1 MGLLSR
7 AKSLCRNLLHR
18 PRVEAE
24 LDEEIRGFVEAL
36 TEEKMARGVAAAE
49 ARRQALVEC
58 GGVEQVKQAVRDGLT
73 GVQLELWWQDV
84 RSALRQLKR
93 NRAFAWTAV
102 ITLGLGIGATASIF
116 SAVYALLLRPL
127 PYAKAG
133 QLVYISHRTGGQYSD
148 VTLSPDFVAAR
159 TRTKSFE
166 QLAGWVNNGDANLV
180 GNATPV
186 RVHWVG
192 ITSNFLQVLGVTPQ
206 VGRNFLAPEDRYDG
220 PPVILLSNH
229 IWHTYF
235 DANRGIVG
243 ETVRLSGRVETVIGV
258 LPPHFSFPSFAL
270 EPDVY
275 VAADLSPD
283 TSFAANGMV
292 RPVHAIA
299 RLRPGVSEALA
310 QKELQALFD
319 VRALHDPAPYSSIE
333 GNRRIVV
340 ESLHRHLTGSDRRP
354 LLLLLACVATVL
366 LIACANVA
374 NLQMARA
381 TSRRHETTLRG
392 ALGASRFRIMRQ
404 FLIESLMLSAFAA
417 GLGLAIAYVVAAVVR
432 HVGLPGGVA
441 ITVHGLRPFGH
452 SMHESLSKIASVMQ
466 VNGWVI
472 GFTVGLALV
481 TTVLFG
487 LVPAVSSARTDL
499 RNALQTA
506 GLKITPG
513 RGQRFLRHV
522 LLIAEAGIAVALLS
536 SAGLLVRSFVNVMQF
551 DSGFHPAHTLTATTL
566 LYGNGYESAGK
577 RSQFVERLQRRL
589 EALPGVEVAAIAN
602 AFPLE
607 GVALMRFSADNNPDP
622 PFDQGHVVIQVSAT
636 PGYFRATGMQMIQ
649 GRTFTKDDSA
659 SSQRVVIVNRAFARE
674 TFGRNAIGHD
684 LYLRAR
690 GEKPRFEPATIVGVV
705 NDVRYNG
712 LHATVAPAIYVPFA
726 QFPTYNVDIVL
737 RTATRPASLTK
748 AMREAVRKVDRN
760 QPVFDIQTMR
770 QRISEM
776 VGPRRLIMLLIG
788 GFAALAVILCAIG
801 VYGVFLYS
809 VSLRTQEMGVRLAL
823 GSSRGGL
830 VGLILREAIT
840 LIFVGDLAGLG
851 AALVLNR
858 FITAELVGVT
868 TANVPVLAL
877 ALAMMTLI
885 ALLASVFP
893 AVNAARTDLLSV
905 LRAE

>member
-49 ARRQALVEC
+49 ARRQAVLEC
-58 GGVEQVKQAVRDGLT
+58 GGVEQVKQAVRDERAGI
-73 GVQLELWWQDV
+73 QLELWWQDV
-84 RSALRQLKR
+84 RYALRQLRR
-93 NRAFAWTAV
+93 NRAFTWTAV
-102 ITLGLGIGATASIF
+102 VTLGLGIGATASIF

-133 QLVYISHRTGGQYSD
+133 QLVYISHRTSGQYSD

-159 TRTKSFE
+159 ARTKSFE
-166 QLAGWVNNGDANLV
+166 RLAGWVNNGDANLV
-180 GNATPV
+180 GNGSPV

-192 ITSNFLQVLGVTPQ
+192 ITSNFLRVLGVAPP
-206 VGRNFLAPEDRYDG
+206 VGRNFLTSEDRYDG

-229 IWHTYF
+229 IWRTYF
-235 DANRGIVG
+235 DANPGIVG

-258 LPPHFSFPSFAL
+258 LPAQFNFPSFAL

-275 VAADLSPD
+275 VPADLSPE
-283 TSFAANGMV
+283 TSFTANEMV

-299 RLRPGVSEALA
+299 RLRPGVSAALA
-310 QKELQALFD
+310 RKELQALYD
-319 VRALHDPAPYSSIE
+319 ARALHHPPPYSSIE
-333 GNRRIVV
+333 GNRRIIVQ
-340 ESLHRHLTGSDRRP
+340 SLHRHLTGNDRRP

-381 TSRRHETTLRG
+381 ASRRHETTLRG
-392 ALGASRFRIMRQ
+392 ALGASRFRIVRQ
-404 FLIESLMLSAFAA
+404 FLIESLMLSGFAA

-432 HVGLPGGVA
+432 HAGLPGGVA
-441 ITVHGLRPFGH
+441 ITVHGLRSFGH
-452 SMHESLSKIASVMQ
+452 SMHESLSKIASVIQ

-472 GFTVGLALV
+472 AFTVGLALL

-487 LVPAVSSARTDL
+487 LAPAISSARTDL

-522 LLIAEAGIAVALLS
+522 LLIAETAIAVALLS
-536 SAGLLVRSFVNVMQF
+536 SAGLLVRSFVNLMQF
-551 DSGFHPAHTLTATTL
+551 DSGVNPAHTLTATTL
-566 LYGNGYESAGK
+566 LYGDGYASTRQRRE
-577 RSQFVERLQRRL
+577 FVEQLQSRLQ
-589 EALPGVEVAAIAN
+589 ALPGVKVAAVGN

-607 GVALMRFSADNNPDP
+607 GVGLMRFSVDDYPNPPIDK
-622 PFDQGHVVIQVSAT
+622 GHVIIQVSAT
-636 PGYFRATGMQMIQ
+636 PGYFRALGMQVIR
-649 GRTFTKDDSA
+649 GRTFTKDDTA
-659 SSQRVVIVNRAFARE
+659 ASQRVVIVNRTFARE
-674 TFGRNAIGHD
+674 AFGRNAIGQH
-684 LYLRAR
+684 LYLRAT
-690 GEKPRFEPATIVGVV
+690 GEKPRFEPAMIVGVV

-712 LHATVAPAIYVPFA
+712 LHARVAPAIYVPFA
-726 QFPTYNVDIVL
+726 QFPTDSVDIVL
-737 RTATRPASLTK
+737 RTATNPASLTK
-748 AMREAVRKVDRN
+748 AMREAVLKVDRN
-760 QPVFDIQTMR
+760 QPVFDIQTMH
-770 QRISEM
+770 QRVSEM

-809 VSLRTQEMGVRLAL
+809 VSLRTQEMGIRMAL
-823 GSSRGGL
+823 GSSRSGL
-830 VGLILREAIT
+830 VDLILREAVT

-858 FITAELVGVT
+858 FLAAELVGVT
-868 TANVPVLAL
+868 AHNVPVLAVAW
-877 ALAMMTLI
+877 ALMTLI

-893 AVNAARTDLLSV
+893 AVHAARTDLLSV